1 MRKVYIIK
9 QNQFCADIA
18 KSEKI
23 RSYSEEI
30 NILHRLKNI
39 YQEENFNGD
48 DFRYVFTR
56 EMEPIT
62 SQIIISNLLPPLHKK
77 TK

>member
-1 MRKVYIIK
+1 MRKVHIIK
-9 QNQFCADIA
+9 RNQSCADIA
-18 KSEKI
+18 KSLGH
-23 RSYSEEI
+23 SEEI

-48 DFRYVFTR
+48 DFRHVFTKG